1 MRARICVLT
10 GTHLSTCPRMLKA
23 ADALAGAG
31 YEVRVVSARH
41 TAWATAADAEVRRAR
56 LGAWRWYAIDYRRG
70 TRRHAITGAR
80 LRAARALARSI
91 GPAHCAVP
99 LAARAFSRAHSELAA
114 AAAAEPADL
123 YYGGTAAGLA
133 ATAEAAR
140 RRAAPYALDLED
152 FHSQEQEDDA
162 SGRLDNALAAQ
173 LESHL
178 LPRARFLTA
187 ASQAIA
193 DEYRC
198 RYRLAPVAI
207 HNTFP
212 LPASA
217 PDVAPSAGDGLTLYW
232 FSQTIGPGRGLEDVV
247 RAMGLGAVAGA
258 LHLRGSADRAYLGG
272 LRRLARETAERLEIV
287 VHEPVAP
294 DEMIGRSRGYDLG
307 LALEQG
313 QVLNRALCLTNKAL
327 TYMLAGLALVMT
339 DTPGQRPLAADVG
352 DVLLYAPG
360 DVPNLAKGL
369 VRWAHDRTA
378 LARAKAAAWRA
389 ACRRW
394 HWEHPA
400 ERGALLD
407 TVAEALGRR

>member
-1 MRARICVLT
+1 MRATVCVLT
-10 GTHLSTCPRMLKA
+10 ATHLSACPRMLKA
-23 ADALAGAG
+23 ADAFAEAG

-41 TAWATAADAEVRRAR
+41 TAWATAADAEVRRSR
-56 LGAWRWYAIDYRRG
+56 TRAWRWRVIDYRRRSARRVITG
-70 TRRHAITGAR
+70 TRS
-80 LRAARALARSI
+80 RAARALARSI
-91 GPAHCAVP
+91 GPARCAVP
-99 LAARAFSRAHSELAA
+99 LAARAFSRAHSELVA

-152 FHSQEQEDDA
+152 FHSQEQEDGA
-162 SGRLDNALAAQ
+162 SGRLDNALAAR
-173 LESHL
+173 LESGL
-178 LPRARFLTA
+178 LPGAAFLTA

-193 DEYRC
+193 DEYRR
-198 RYRLAPVAI
+198 RYRVAPVPI

-212 LPASA
+212 LPARP
-217 PDVAPSAGDGLTLYW
+217 PDVSPSAGGGLTLYW

-247 RAMGLGAVAGA
+247 RAMGLGAIAGE
-258 LHLRGSADRAYLGG
+258 LHLRGGADRAYVARLE
-272 LRRLARETAERLEIV
+272 RLARETAPRLQIAL
-287 VHEPVAP
+287 HEPDAP
-294 DEMIGRSRGYDLG
+294 DRMIERSRGYDIG

-327 TYMLAGLALVMT
+327 TYVLAGLALVMS
-339 DTPGQRPLAADVG
+339 DTPGQRPLADDVG

-360 DVPNLAKGL
+360 DAPTLAQGL
-369 VRWAHDRTA
+369 ARWAHDRGA

-407 TVAEALGRR
+407 AVARALGR